1 MLNLADVR
9 GLFIDMRPYTV
20 TWHLRKQPTC
30 DIHVSML
37 FHWQAELLAE
47 TQENVYER
55 FLCGMMAKDKKQDEK
70 VEQPE
75 EDHEDDHGIWC
86 LCSAVVACCFSIDLS
101 YFSEVKC
108 PL

>member
-1 MLNLADVR
+1 
-9 GLFIDMRPYTV
+9 
-20 TWHLRKQPTC
+20 
-30 DIHVSML
+30 ML

-75 EDHEDDHGIWC
+75 EDHEDDHGILVFMFCCHC
-86 LCSAVVACCFSIDLS
+86 LLVSLLTWAIFL
-101 YFSEVKC
+101 K
-108 PL
+108 